1 MPFVQGQL
9 RKEELTF
16 IIQTECA
23 HCGKEICI
31 EMDNELNY
39 SVSDPDAKPLIF
51 VPTVDFSTLEDPSI
65 IDAF

>member
-9 RKEELTF
+9 RQETISLS
-16 IIQTECA
+16 IDTECA
-23 HCGKEICI
+23 HCGEEIRI
-31 EMDNELNY
+31 NIDSELNF
-39 SVSDPDAKPLIF
+39 SVTNPGAEPLIF